1 MVLKLCVHCDPSNLW
16 EGHPSPGRQEPPH
29 APVSIG
35 VPTLVHSHV
44 LSYPWGGDH
53 SFSSGQLGHCCNH
66 LCLVVC
72 ILNEQ
77 NVYFLFFHLDS
88 VIGIQGIFHIPSGLE
103 SFRPHH
109 D

>member
-44 LSYPWGGDH
+44 LSYPWGWR
-53 SFSSGQLGHCCNH
+53 SQ
-66 LCLVVC
+66 
-72 ILNEQ
+72 
-77 NVYFLFFHLDS
+77 LFFRTVGSLLQS
-88 VIGIQGIFHIPSGLE
+88 LMLGGLH
-103 SFRPHH
+103 FK
-109 D
+109 